1 MIWYWL
7 IEMDVKKSLSTF
19 SALHR
24 QFVIIIAAFVSAMGI
39 IDATALNV
47 ALPFIQS
54 SLNAPAADVH
64 WVLEIYLLFLAALMM
79 AGGALGDTLGRR
91 RPLRW
96 GIVAFALSS
105 IGCALA
111 DSTETLIFFRA
122 LQGIASALMLPASLA
137 LINAGFS
144 PTERAA
150 AIGKWSAIMALAIPL
165 GPLVGGLA
173 VDFLSWHYIF
183 FLNVPICMLCLG
195 FLAVL
200 PRPPFEPPEPQP
212 LDIPGSVT
220 ITASLGL
227 ITFALL
233 EAGRNGAFTAF
244 QLILLLTG
252 LLLLIVFFILQTR
265 LKSPMLPPVLLRDR
279 RFVLVSVQ
287 TFMLFAGFQSAMYF
301 LSFMFIQSYGYSALE
316 AGIASFPIP
325 IIVSL
330 LSPRAG
336 RYVSQHGP
344 RGILCVSSAF
354 MGIALLWLSFTTGD
368 YISSVLPGMVIMGF
382 AVGFFAAPLTAVAM
396 VAAGPGRDGLA
407 SGVNN
412 AVSRIGPLMGIA
424 VFGYWISG
432 DYAQSLSAALEVSAL
447 PAVYQGFLTENR
459 AMMAA
464 VVLPA
469 TWPEIVIQNVSELV
483 GTLFADAVR
492 VVLRISALF
501 AFVAAGL
508 ALLYRRDD
516 AK

>member
-1 MIWYWL
+1 MK
-7 IEMDVKKSLSTF
+7 VKQSSETF
-19 SALHR
+19 SARHR
-24 QFVIIIAAFVSAMGI
+24 IFVIIISAFVSSMGI

-54 SLNAPAADVH
+54 SLNAPATDVH

-91 RPLRW
+91 RPLCW

-105 IGCALA
+105 VGCALA
-111 DSTETLIFFRA
+111 NSAETLIFFRA

-137 LINAGFS
+137 LINAGFPPS
-144 PTERAA
+144 KRAA

-173 VDFLSWHYIF
+173 VDFLSWHYVF
-183 FLNVPICMLCLG
+183 FLNVPLCVLCLG
-195 FLAVL
+195 LLSVL

-212 LDIPGSVT
+212 LDIPGSVV

-227 ITFALL
+227 ITFSLL
-233 EAGRNGAFTAF
+233 EAGRNSAFTVF

-252 LLLLIVFFILQTR
+252 LLLLFLFFILQTR

-279 RFVLVSVQ
+279 RFILVSVQ

-301 LSFMFIQSYGYSALE
+301 LSFLFIQSYGYSALE

-325 IIVSL
+325 IIVSF

-344 RGILCVSSAF
+344 RGILCVSSAL
-354 MGIALLWLSFTTGD
+354 MGIALLWLSFTKGD

-432 DYAQSLSAALEVSAL
+432 DYAHSLSAALEVSFL
-447 PAVYQGFLTENR
+447 PAMYHDFLTDNR

-464 VVLPA
+464 VTLP
-469 TWPEIVIQNVSELV
+469 TSWPEVVKQDAVELV
-483 GTLFADAVR
+483 RTLFADTVR
-492 VVLRISALF
+492 IVLRISAIF
-501 AFVAAGL
+501 AFMAAGL

>member
-1 MIWYWL
+1 MT
-7 IEMDVKKSLSTF
+7 VKQDSGSF
-19 SALHR
+19 SERHR
-24 QFVIIIAAFVSAMGI
+24 KFVIIIAAFVSAMGI

-54 SLNAPAADVH
+54 SLNAPTADVH

-96 GIVAFALSS
+96 GIMAFALSS
-105 IGCALA
+105 VGCALA
-111 DSTETLIFFRA
+111 NSTETLIFYRA

-137 LINAGFS
+137 LINAGF
-144 PTERAA
+144 PPPERAA

-173 VDFLSWHYIF
+173 VDFLSWHYVF
-183 FLNVPICMLCLG
+183 FLNVPLCLLC
-195 FLAVL
+195 LALLAFL

-220 ITASLGL
+220 ITTSLGL
-227 ITFALL
+227 LTYALL
-233 EAGRNGAFTAF
+233 EAGRNGSFTLF
-244 QLILLLTG
+244 QVM
-252 LLLLIVFFILQTR
+252 LLLIGTALLFVFFTLEAR
-265 LKSPMLPPVLLRDR
+265 LKSPMLPSSLLRDR

-301 LSFMFIQSYGYSALE
+301 LSFLFIQSYGYSALE
-316 AGIASFPIP
+316 AGVASVPIP

-330 LSPRAG
+330 VSPRAG

-344 RGILCVSSAF
+344 RGILCVSSVL
-354 MGIALLWLSFTTGD
+354 MGISLLWLSFTTGD
-368 YISSVLPGMVIMGF
+368 YLSSVLPGMVILGF

-396 VAAGPGRDGLA
+396 VSAGPGRDGLA

-412 AVSRIGPLMGIA
+412 AVARIGPLLGIA
-424 VFGYWISG
+424 VFGYWIGG
-432 DYAQSLSAALEVSAL
+432 DYAKSLSAALELSSFTT
-447 PAVYQGFLTENR
+447 VYKDFLIDNK

-464 VVLPA
+464 VDLPT
-469 TWPEIVIQNVSELV
+469 TWPETVTQNVFELV
-483 GTLFADAVR
+483 RTLFADSVR
-492 VVLRISALF
+492 TVLRISALF

-508 ALLYRRDD
+508 ALLYRRED
-516 AK
+516 AKQGSSFHD

>member
-1 MIWYWL
+1 MT
-7 IEMDVKKSLSTF
+7 VKQVSDKFTIQ
-19 SALHR
+19 HR
-24 QFVIIIAAFVSAMGI
+24 QFVVVIAALASAMGI

-79 AGGALGDTLGRR
+79 AGGALGDALGRR

-105 IGCALA
+105 VGCALA
-111 DSTETLIFFRA
+111 DTAEILIFFRA
-122 LQGIASALMLPASLA
+122 LQGMASALMLPASLA
-137 LINAGFS
+137 LINAGFPPS
-144 PTERAA
+144 ERAA
-150 AIGKWSAIMALAIPL
+150 AFGKWSAIMALAIPL

-173 VDFLSWHYIF
+173 VDFLSWHYVF
-183 FLNVPICMLCLG
+183 FLNVPLCLLCLV
-195 FLAVL
+195 FLALL
-200 PRPPFEPPEPQP
+200 PRPPFETPEPQP
-212 LDIPGSVT
+212 LDIPGSVI

-233 EAGRNGAFTAF
+233 EAGRDGAFSFF
-244 QLILLLTG
+244 QVFLLLTG
-252 LLLLIVFFILQTR
+252 LALLIAFFVLQTR
-265 LKSPMLPPVLLRDR
+265 LKSPMLPPFLVRDR

-287 TFMLFAGFQSAMYF
+287 TFILYAGFQSAMYF
-301 LSFMFIQSYGYSALE
+301 LSFLFIQSYGYSALE
-316 AGIASFPIP
+316 AGIASLPIP

-330 LSPRAG
+330 VSPRAG
-336 RYVSQHGP
+336 RYVGQHGP
-344 RGILCVSSAF
+344 RGILFVSSAL

-368 YISSVLPGMVIMGF
+368 YLSSVLPGMVILGF

-424 VFGYWISG
+424 IFGYWIGG
-432 DYAQSLSAALEVSAL
+432 DYAEALSSELEFSSLQK
-447 PAVYQGFLTENR
+447 VYQDFLLDNR
-459 AMMAA
+459 IMMAA
-464 VVLPA
+464 VTLP
-469 TWPEIVIQNVSELV
+469 TDWPETVAQDALQLV
-483 GTLFADAVR
+483 RNLFADTVR
-492 VVLRISALF
+492 VVLRISALI
-501 AFVAAGL
+501 AFTAAGL
-508 ALLYRRDD
+508 ALFYRRED

>member
-1 MIWYWL
+1 MNTKQGL
-7 IEMDVKKSLSTF
+7 RVF
-19 SALHR
+19 SARHR

-54 SLNAPAADVH
+54 SLKASAADVH

-96 GIVAFALSS
+96 GIMAFALSS
-105 IGCALA
+105 VGCALSVSA
-111 DSTETLIFFRA
+111 ETLIFFRA

-144 PTERAA
+144 PSERAA

-173 VDFLSWHYIF
+173 VDFLSWHYVF
-183 FLNVPICMLCLG
+183 FLNVPICFFCLG
-195 FLAVL
+195 LLAVL

-212 LDIPGSVT
+212 LDIPGSVI

-233 EAGRNGAFTAF
+233 EAGRNGAFTMF

-252 LLLLIVFFILQTR
+252 FLLLVVFFILQTR
-265 LKSPMLPPVLLRDR
+265 LKSPMLPPILLRDR
-279 RFVLVSVQ
+279 RFVLVSLQ

-301 LSFMFIQSYGYSALE
+301 LSFLFIQSFGYSALQ

-325 IIVSL
+325 IIVSV

-336 RYVSQHGP
+336 LYVSQHGP
-344 RGILCVSSAF
+344 RGILCISPAL
-354 MGIALLWLSFTTGD
+354 MGVALLWLSFTTGD
-368 YISSVLPGMVIMGF
+368 YISSVLPGMVIMGI

-424 VFGYWISG
+424 IFGYWIGG
-432 DYAQSLSAALEVSAL
+432 DYAQSLSAALEVSSL
-447 PAVYQGFLTENR
+447 PAMHQDFLIKNR

-464 VVLPA
+464 VAMPA
-469 TWPEIVIQNVSELV
+469 SWPEIVVQEAVELV
-483 GTLFADAVR
+483 RSLFADTVR

-501 AFVAAGL
+501 AFMAASL
-508 ALLYRRDD
+508 ALLYRRED